1 MSQELFDI
9 SIIFCLHFVGDF
21 LLQSRSMGRNK
32 GKSILWLFAHVFVYT
47 TFLFW
52 GWSSF
57 IGFSEY
63 SFYVMFGVYHLIFI
77 THFLTDLITSKISG
91 YAYIK
96 CTDNNLSK
104 KLKYRWEYMFWS
116 IIGLD
121 QLIHIISLILI
132 YNYLN

>member
-9 SIIFCLHFVGDF
+9 LIIFCLHFVGDF

-47 TFLFW
+47 TFLYW

-63 SFYVMFGVYHLIFI
+63 SLYVMFGVYHLIFI

-91 YAYIK
+91 YAYLK

-104 KLKYRWEYMFWS
+104 KLKYRWEHMFWS

>member
-1 MSQELFDI
+1 MSQEL
-9 SIIFCLHFVGDF
+9 
-21 LLQSRSMGRNK
+21 
-32 GKSILWLFAHVFVYT
+32 FVYT